1 MVLLLMKR
9 REGEEDNRFWPTRSQ
24 SEAHQWLLPLLP
36 PSKWTDTDASGGRWQ
51 QEIIFI
57 SRCHL
62 SVESSLSWSLL
73 IISSATAN
81 LSQQV
86 DGYSK
91 NITRPLSSNFFTV
104 ASALSFFRQNR
115 TETIGCNPGTVSAPN
130 LHRDL
135 QTGVLS
141 IFNHGHSFASL
152 SIASS
157 LGHVCGSL
165 CLNVINGRLLS
176 FNVLVQLPH
185 C

>member
-1 MVLLLMKR
+1 M
-9 REGEEDNRFWPTRSQ
+9 PTRSQ

-62 SVESSLSWSLL
+62 PVESFLSWSLL
-73 IISSATAN
+73 IILSATAN

-91 NITRPLSSNFFTV
+91 NITRPLSSNFFIV

-115 TETIGCNPGTVSAPN
+115 NNRLQPSNCLSSQLAP
-130 LHRDL
+130 RSPDS
-135 QTGVLS
+135 GS
-141 IFNHGHSFASL
+141 FNFQSRPLVRFFAIVDCFQSRPCLWVSL
-152 SIASS
+152 S
-157 LGHVCGSL
+157 
-165 CLNVINGRLLS
+165 
-176 FNVLVQLPH
+176 
-185 C
+185 